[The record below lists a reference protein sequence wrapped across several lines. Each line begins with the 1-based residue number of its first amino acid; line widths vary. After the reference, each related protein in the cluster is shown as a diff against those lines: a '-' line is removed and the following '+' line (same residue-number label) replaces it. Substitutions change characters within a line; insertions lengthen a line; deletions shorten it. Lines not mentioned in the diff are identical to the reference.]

1 MKLILAS
8 SSPRRADIVRNA
20 GIPVEVRAIPIDE
33 TLHAGESHADYVRRL
48 ALAKARAVAD
58 AERDPREEIWVVGA
72 DTIIL
77 AGGEILCK
85 PSSADDARRMLRRL
99 SGTWHEVHTGLA
111 LLRRPGLDSGT
122 RATGPK
128 ERVIEEIT
136 RVQLAPLSESE
147 LDVYIATGEWSDKAG
162 AYGIQGIGGRYVT
175 RIEGCYYN
183 VMGLP
188 IARLWSLLHELGWG
202 NSTAS
207 QVADA

>member
-1 MKLILAS
+1 M
-8 SSPRRADIVRNA
+8 RNA
-20 GIPVEVRAIPIDE
+20 GIQVEVRAIPIDE
-33 TLHAGESHADYVRRL
+33 SLRTGESHSGYVQRL
-48 ALAKARAVAD
+48 ALAKARAAAD
-58 AERDPREEIWVVGA
+58 AEREPRQEIYVVGA

-85 PSSADDARRMLRRL
+85 PTSADDARRMLRRL

-111 LLRRPGLDSGT
+111 LLRRPGANSAARASGSS
-122 RATGPK
+122 

-136 RVQLAPLSESE
+136 RVQLAPLSEAE

-188 IARLWSLLHELGWG
+188 IARLWSLLHEFGWNNG
-202 NSTAS
+202 AAAS

>member
-8 SSPRRADIVRNA
+8 SSPGRAEILRNA
-20 GIPVEVRAIPIDE
+20 GIAIEVCAIPVDE
-33 TLHAGESHADYVRRL
+33 SLRPGESHADYVHRL
-48 ALAKARAVAD
+48 ALVKARAAAD
-58 AERDPREEIWVVGA
+58 AQRDRREEIWVVGA

-111 LLRRPGLDSGT
+111 LLRRPGADFSRPA
-122 RATGPK
+122 RAN

-136 RVQLAPLSESE
+136 RVQLAPLSESD
-147 LDVYIATGEWSDKAG
+147 LDAYISTGEWSDKAG

-175 RIEGCYYN
+175 RIEGCYFN
-183 VMGLP
+183 VVGMP
-188 IARLWSLLHELGWG
+188 IGRLWSLLREFGWDRP
-202 NSTAS
+202 AS

>member
-8 SSPRRADIVRNA
+8 SSPRRAEIVRNA
-20 GIPVEVRAIPIDE
+20 GIAIEVCAIAVDE
-33 TLHAGESHADYVRRL
+33 SRRDGESHADYVKRL
-48 ALAKARAVAD
+48 ALAKARAA
-58 AERDPREEIWVVGA
+58 AGAQRDRREEIWVVGA
-72 DTIIL
+72 DTVIL

-85 PSSADDARRMLRRL
+85 PVSADDARRMLRRL

-111 LLRRPGLDSGT
+111 LLRRPWVDSAS
-122 RATGPK
+122 RPAAAT
-128 ERVIEEIT
+128 ERVLEEVT

-162 AYGIQGIGGRYVT
+162 AYGIQGTGGRYVT
-175 RIEGCYYN
+175 RIEGCYFN

-188 IARLWSLLHELGWG
+188 IGRLWSLLREFGWE
-202 NSTAS
+202 SAAS